1 MNLLAPEHQ
10 TRSSNFA
17 RRGFTMVELMVAIGI
32 LLAAILAVS
41 RIFTIS
47 SDVTSRTASHAELI
61 EAAAG
66 VRERLAAEL
75 ARLAPDSLLIIESP
89 RPTSARA
96 DIPNDR
102 RLFRMRHDRLVF
114 VTHSSNLSAYQSH
127 THRWAVTPAT
137 ADRAPPTSGQSI
149 VYFGPTIAV
158 QADGTEFSFEDDPTA
173 LAGSQWTYGHRNT
186 LLFTEVPPNSD
197 PAWTPMTTN
206 AFETM
211 LTGSPLAATL
221 REGRTDVLIDSD
233 SASVEGSYV
242 ARFSDFIRNKTFAD
256 LLSPTPSIRALWEPH
271 LTPTSFSLLDPAER
285 DFYTRLGGA
294 LRHGMADVRIEWTDG
309 RRVNPT
315 DPNPA
320 NRNFNTRWFG
330 LFPDGTQDVDL
341 TQPDN
346 LTYYASRRQN
356 AVGDTTAS
364 ENQTFADQIE
374 WSPFANAANVDA
386 AYRAVWRA
394 DTWAFRPKAIRVTM
408 RLYDGA
414 NRLKDTST
422 IDLDEDGDPDP
433 DGAALP
439 PFVVTRYGIEH
450 SFVLPVP

>member
-1 MNLLAPEHQ
+1 MNLRTFGQRTAARDL
-10 TRSSNFA
+10 A

-47 SDVTSRTASHAELI
+47 SDVTSRTAAHAELI

-75 ARLAPDSLLIIESP
+75 ARLAPDSLLVIDSP
-89 RPTSARA
+89 RPTLARA

-102 RLFRMRHDRLVF
+102 RLFRLRHDRVVF
-114 VTHSSNLSAYQSH
+114 VTNSPTLSTYQSH
-127 THRWAVTPAT
+127 THRWAATPT
-137 ADRAPPTSGQSI
+137 IPDRSPPTSGQSI
-149 VYFGPTIAV
+149 AYFGPTIAV
-158 QADGTEFSFEDDPTA
+158 QADGVEISFEDDPTA
-173 LAGSQWTYGHRNT
+173 LAASQWTYGHRNT
-186 LLFTEVPPNSD
+186 LFFTEIPPNTD

-221 REGRTDVLIDSD
+221 REGETDVLIDSD
-233 SASVEGSYV
+233 PASIEGSYV
-242 ARFSDFIRNKTFAD
+242 ARFSDFIRNQSFVD
-256 LLSPTPSIRALWEPH
+256 LLSPTPGIRALWEPH
-271 LTPTSFSLLDPAER
+271 LTPTTFSLVDAADR

-309 RRVNPT
+309 RRVNPD

-341 TQPDN
+341 AQPDN
-346 LTYYASRRQN
+346 VTYYASRRQN
-356 AVGDTTAS
+356 AIGDTTVS
-364 ENQTFADQIE
+364 ENQTFANQIE
-374 WSPFANAANVDA
+374 WSAFANGANVNA
-386 AYRAVWRA
+386 AYRAIWRA

-408 RLYDGA
+408 RLYDA
-414 NRLKDTST
+414 LNRLEDTST

-433 DGAALP
+433 DGTALP